1 MPAPAPPSKGQRT
14 ISSFFASSSSATK
27 KRRDDDGVD
36 GVDDGPVVIDGDDEN
51 VAPKRVKTDAR
62 ASSET
67 PTTVEAREGGD
78 ETARAPAPARSVEE
92 TLAALTPSSPR
103 TREKFVQKL
112 SLDRRR
118 RDLEVDGGEGGK
130 NGGGALSSSAAVGG

>member
-14 ISSFFASSSSATK
+14 ISSFFASSSSAKK

-67 PTTVEAREGGD
+67 PTTVEARVGGD
-78 ETARAPAPARSVEE
+78 ETARGPAPARSVEE
-92 TLAALTPSSPR
+92 TLAALEPHWWLRFVGKASDHGDRAIYHGFSR
-103 TREKFVQKL
+103 RHFSREP
-112 SLDRRR
+112 
-118 RDLEVDGGEGGK
+118 G
-130 NGGGALSSSAAVGG
+130 